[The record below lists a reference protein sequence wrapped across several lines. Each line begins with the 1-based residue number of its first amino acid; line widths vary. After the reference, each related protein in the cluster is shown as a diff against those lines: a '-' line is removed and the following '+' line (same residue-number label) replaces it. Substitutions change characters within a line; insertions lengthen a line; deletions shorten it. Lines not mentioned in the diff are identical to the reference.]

1 MKVVSGAMQ
10 QFDNKNEVGKAVAN
24 TGYSRHVVGP
34 AKNIKQRPGTD
45 TSSIERPQI

>member
-1 MKVVSGAMQ
+1 MQ
-10 QFDNKNEVGKAVAN
+10 QFDNKNGGVGKAVTN

-34 AKNIKQRPGTD
+34 AKNIKQRPGMD